1 VSGAIT
7 VGGKMNPGSS
17 TATGV
22 FNANGGLTFAPAGT
36 LTFDLSASQPGNP
49 VLNDSI
55 NVLGNLNANNNKIT
69 VNFDGAPGGTYPLF
83 TYSGALAGGF
93 NPVIAGTHFTASLD
107 TSVPNVVNLNVSG
120 IGANLKWA
128 SVSDTAWDNVTTNWF
143 NLDSSQPSPFFAGDS
158 VLLDDTAGVVT
169 GITIA
174 SGVNVAP
181 ASITIATTNNSFS
194 ISGAGRISGTTGI
207 VKSGPADVGIDTANT
222 FTGIVDIQGGTLRT
236 GSGTA
241 LGTSAGGTIV
251 EDGATLDVNG
261 QNLGGEIV
269 TITGAGVGGAGAL
282 VNNGVAQVQVLR
294 QLVLA
299 GDATI
304 GGFAG
309 LTMNN
314 SGGAASLST
323 GGNPFNL
330 TKVGGNQFTLQNFT
344 TVDAALAN
352 IDIEQGTV
360 EFSGLT
366 PGMGDPSFTNTVAV
380 GATLSFQQSAVAWNK
395 HFNFNG
401 NGATTTV
408 NVGTGGNIEL
418 AGPVELHGDCVFNVG
433 GILLTISSPITGDG
447 GLIKNGGSPLVL
459 TNVNTYTGDT
469 HINNAALRLS
479 GIASIANSSN
489 VVIAAGA
496 TLTVTGRVDSAFT
509 VISGQALKG
518 NGTVNGFVNAN
529 AGSTVSPGVDGI
541 GALIVSNAVT
551 LAGSTVMELDEF
563 TGTNDVLRSNSS
575 IQYGGVLNLVNL
587 GGPLSV
593 GTSFKLFYASSYAGA
608 FASINPPT
616 PGPGQTWDIST
627 LGTSGTIRV
636 ASGAVP
642 RFSGIALVGTNLI
655 MSGSNGVPSGT
666 YYVLTTTN
674 VASPLASWTPTATN
688 TFDSNGSFV
697 FTNAV
702 SPSTPKRFFRLSLP

>member
-1 VSGAIT
+1 
-7 VGGKMNPGSS
+7 MNPGSA

-22 FNANGGLTFAPAGT
+22 FNANGGLTFAPAST
-36 LTFDLSASQPGNP
+36 LTFDLSATQPGNP
-49 VLNDSI
+49 ALNDSI
-55 NVLGNLNANNNKIT
+55 NVLGNLNLNNNKIT
-69 VNFDGAPGGTYPLF
+69 VNFDGPPGGTYTLF
-83 TYSGALAGGF
+83 NYSGGLSGVF

-107 TSVPNVVNLNVSG
+107 TSVPNVVNLNVG
-120 IGANLKWA
+120 GTGANLRWA
-128 SVSDTAWDNVTTNWF
+128 SLSDTAWDNVATNWF
-143 NLDSSQPSPFFAGDS
+143 NLDSSQPSPFYAGDS
-158 VLLDDTAGVVT
+158 VLLDDTSGVAT

-181 ASITIATTNNSFS
+181 SSITIATTNNSFT
-194 ISGAGRISGTTGI
+194 ISGAGRISGSTGI
-207 VKSGPADVGIDTANT
+207 LKSGPSSVDINTANT
-222 FTGIVDIQGGTLRT
+222 FSGVVDIQGGTLRT
-236 GSGTA
+236 GNGSA
-241 LGTSAGGTIV
+241 LGTAAGGIII

-269 TITGAGVGGAGAL
+269 TITGAGVAAAGAL
-282 VNNGVAQVQVLR
+282 VNNGPAQVQVLR

-299 GDATI
+299 GDSTI
-304 GGFAG
+304 GGAGG

-380 GATLSFQQSAVAWNK
+380 AATLSFQQSALAWNK

-401 NGATTTV
+401 DGATTTL

-418 AGPVELHGDCVFNVG
+418 DGSVELHGDCVFNVG

-447 GLIKNGGSPLVL
+447 GLVKNGASPLVL
-459 TNVNTYTGDT
+459 TNINTYTGDT
-469 HINNAALRLS
+469 HINTGALRLS
-479 GIASIANSSN
+479 GIASISNSSN

-509 VISGQALKG
+509 VVSGQALKG
-518 NGTVNGFVNAN
+518 NGTVNGIVNASV
-529 AGSTVSPGVDGI
+529 GSTVSPGVDGI

-551 LAGSTVMELDEF
+551 LAGTTIMELDEVND
-563 TGTNDVLRSNSS
+563 TNDVLRSSSS
-575 IQYGGVLNLVNL
+575 INYGGVLNLVNL

-593 GTSFKLFYASSYAGA
+593 GSTFKLFSASSYPGA

-616 PGPGQTWDIST
+616 PGPGQTWDISA
-627 LGTSGTIRV
+627 LGTSGTIKV
-636 ASGAVP
+636 APGAVP
-642 RFSGIALVGTNLI
+642 RFSGVSLIGANLV
-655 MSGSNGVPSGT
+655 MSGSNGPPSGT
-666 YYVLTTTN
+666 YYVLATTN
-674 VASPLASWTPTATN
+674 VALPLSSWTRVATN
-688 TFDSNGSFV
+688 TFDSNGAFV
-697 FTNAV
+697 FTNAA
-702 SPSTPKRFFRLSLP
+702 STPKQFFRLTLP